1 MVLIQQKG
9 TISHHTQCSMAK
21 VIDKCLEAECPH
33 DNQRRIIGWLIDD
46 DDHPDVD
53 TIYRRAI
60 EVDKTISLA
69 TIYRTVGVLEQAG
82 IVDKLE
88 VGDGKAQYELSG
100 EHHEH
105 LVDVDSGEIHEF
117 QHEELEALEKIARD
131 MGFELVGH
139 RLELFGKKI
148 TS

>member
-1 MVLIQQKG
+1 MVRYKWPGINGLG
-9 TISHHTQCSMAK
+9 WLMAK
-21 VIDKCLEAECPH
+21 VIDRCLEAGVRMT
-33 DNQRRIIGWLIDD
+33 NQRRTIIALIDEA

-53 TIYRRAI
+53 TIYQRAI
-60 EVDKTISLA
+60 EIDRTISLA

-82 IVDKLE
+82 IIDKLE
-88 VGDGKAQYELSG
+88 VGDGKARYELAG

-117 QHEELEALEKIARD
+117 QHEELEALKEKIARD

-139 RLELFGKKI
+139 RLELFGRKI
-148 TS
+148 SS

>member
-1 MVLIQQKG
+1 M
-9 TISHHTQCSMAK
+9 S
-21 VIDKCLEAECPH
+21 LEERCVEIGLRMTG
-33 DNQRRIIGWLIDD
+33 QRRVIAQVLQEA

-53 TIYRRAI
+53 TIYRRAY

-88 VGDGKAQYELSG
+88 VGDGKARYELSG

-117 QHEELEALEKIARD
+117 QHEELEALKEKIARD

-139 RLELFGKKI
+139 RLELFGRKI
-148 TS
+148 SS

>member
-1 MVLIQQKG
+1 MLP
-9 TISHHTQCSMAK
+9 
-21 VIDKCLEAECPH
+21 VIDRCLEAGVRMT
-33 DNQRRIIGWLIDD
+33 NQRRIIIELIDD
-46 DDHPDVD
+46 SEDHPDVD

-60 EVDKTISLA
+60 EIDNTISLA

-82 IVDKLE
+82 IIDKLD
-88 VGDGKAQYELSG
+88 VGDGKARYELSG

-117 QHEELEALEKIARD
+117 QHEELEALKEKIALD

-139 RLELFGKKI
+139 RLELFGRKIKK
-148 TS
+148 S

>member
-1 MVLIQQKG
+1 MVR
-9 TISHHTQCSMAK
+9 
-21 VIDKCLEAECPH
+21 VIDRCLEAGVRMT
-33 DNQRRIIGWLIDD
+33 NQRRIIIELIDD
-46 DDHPDVD
+46 ANDHPDVD

-60 EVDKTISLA
+60 EIDKTISLA

-88 VGDGKAQYELSG
+88 VGDGKARYELSG

-117 QHEELEALEKIARD
+117 QHEELEALKEKIARD

-139 RLELFGKKI
+139 RLELFGRKI
-148 TS
+148 K

>member
-1 MVLIQQKG
+1 
-9 TISHHTQCSMAK
+9 MAK
-21 VIDKCLEAECPH
+21 VIDRCLEAGVRMT
-33 DNQRRIIGWLIDD
+33 NQRRTIIALIDEA

-53 TIYRRAI
+53 TIYQRAI
-60 EVDKTISLA
+60 EIDRTISLA

-82 IVDKLE
+82 IIDKLE
-88 VGDGKAQYELSG
+88 VGDGKARYELAG

-117 QHEELEALEKIARD
+117 QHEELEALKEKIARD

>member
-1 MVLIQQKG
+1 M
-9 TISHHTQCSMAK
+9 T
-21 VIDKCLEAECPH
+21 
-33 DNQRRIIGWLIDD
+33 NQRRVIIELIDD
-46 DDHPDVD
+46 ADDHPAVE

-60 EVDKTISLA
+60 GIDQTISLA

-82 IVDKLE
+82 IIDKLD
-88 VGDGKAQYELSG
+88 VGDGKARYELSG

-117 QHEELEALEKIARD
+117 QHEELEALKEKIARD

-139 RLELFGKKI
+139 RLELFGRKI
-148 TS
+148 SS

>member
-1 MVLIQQKG
+1 
-9 TISHHTQCSMAK
+9 MAP
-21 VIDKCLEAECPH
+21 VIDKCLEAGLRMT
-33 DNQRRIIGWLIDD
+33 NQRRIIIELIDD
-46 DDHPDVD
+46 ADDHPDVD

-60 EVDKTISLA
+60 ELDNTISLA

-82 IVDKLE
+82 IIDKLD
-88 VGDGKAQYELSG
+88 VGDGKARYELSG

-117 QHEELEALEKIARD
+117 QHAELEALKEKIARD

-139 RLELFGKKI
+139 RLELFGRKI
-148 TS
+148 KTS

>member
-1 MVLIQQKG
+1 
-9 TISHHTQCSMAK
+9 MAP
-21 VIDKCLEAECPH
+21 VIDKCLEAGVRMT
-33 DNQRRIIGWLIDD
+33 NQRRIIIELIDD
-46 DDHPDVD
+46 ADDHPDVD

-60 EVDKTISLA
+60 ELDNTISLA

-82 IVDKLE
+82 IIDKLD
-88 VGDGKAQYELSG
+88 VGDGKARYELSG

-117 QHEELEALEKIARD
+117 QHAELEALKEKIARD

-139 RLELFGKKI
+139 RLELFGRKI
-148 TS
+148 KIS

>member
-1 MVLIQQKG
+1 
-9 TISHHTQCSMAK
+9 MAK
-21 VIDKCLEAECPH
+21 VIDRCLEAGVRMTH
-33 DNQRRIIGWLIDD
+33 QRRIIIELIDEA

-53 TIYRRAI
+53 TIYRRAY

-88 VGDGKAQYELSG
+88 VGDGKARYELSG

-117 QHEELEALEKIARD
+117 QHEELEALKEKIARD

-139 RLELFGKKI
+139 RLELFGRKI
-148 TS
+148 SS

>member
-1 MVLIQQKG
+1 MP
-9 TISHHTQCSMAK
+9 MR
-21 VIDKCLEAECPH
+21 VIDKCLEAGVRMT
-33 DNQRRIIGWLIDD
+33 NQRRIIIELIDEA
-46 DDHPDVD
+46 DDHPDVE

-60 EVDKTISLA
+60 AVDKTISLA

-82 IVDKLE
+82 VIEKLE
-88 VGDGKAQYELSG
+88 VGDGKARYELAG

-117 QHEELEALEKIARD
+117 QHEELEALKEQIARD

-139 RLELFGKKI
+139 RLELFGRKI
-148 TS
+148 K

>member
-1 MVLIQQKG
+1 M
-9 TISHHTQCSMAK
+9 TP
-21 VIDKCLEAECPH
+21 VIDKCLEAGVRMT
-33 DNQRRIIGWLIDD
+33 NQRRIIIELIDD
-46 DDHPDVD
+46 SDDHPDVD

-60 EVDKTISLA
+60 EIDNTISLA

-82 IVDKLE
+82 IIDKLD
-88 VGDGKAQYELSG
+88 VGDGKARYELSG

-117 QHEELEALEKIARD
+117 QHEELEALKEKIAHD

-139 RLELFGKKI
+139 RLELFGRKIKK
-148 TS
+148 S

>member
-1 MVLIQQKG
+1 
-9 TISHHTQCSMAK
+9 MAP
-21 VIDKCLEAECPH
+21 VIDKCLEAGVRMT
-33 DNQRRIIGWLIDD
+33 NQRRIIIELIDD
-46 DDHPDVD
+46 ADDHPDVD

-60 EVDKTISLA
+60 ELDNTISLA

-82 IVDKLE
+82 IIDKLD
-88 VGDGKAQYELSG
+88 VGDGKARYELSG

-117 QHEELEALEKIARD
+117 QHAELEALKEKIARD

-139 RLELFGKKI
+139 RLELFGRKI
-148 TS
+148 KTS

>member
-1 MVLIQQKG
+1 MLP
-9 TISHHTQCSMAK
+9 
-21 VIDKCLEAECPH
+21 VIDRCLEAGVRMT
-33 DNQRRIIGWLIDD
+33 NQRRIIIELIDD
-46 DDHPDVD
+46 SDDHPDVD

-60 EVDKTISLA
+60 EIDNTISLA

-82 IVDKLE
+82 IIDKLD
-88 VGDGKAQYELSG
+88 VGDGKARYELSG

-117 QHEELEALEKIARD
+117 QHEELEALKEKIAQD

-139 RLELFGKKI
+139 RLELFGRKIKK
-148 TS
+148 S

>member
-1 MVLIQQKG
+1 MLP
-9 TISHHTQCSMAK
+9 
-21 VIDKCLEAECPH
+21 VIDRCLEAGVRMT
-33 DNQRRIIGWLIDD
+33 NQRRIIIELIDD
-46 DDHPDVD
+46 SDDHPDVD

-60 EVDKTISLA
+60 EIDNTISLA

-82 IVDKLE
+82 IIDKLD
-88 VGDGKAQYELSG
+88 VGDGKARYELSG

-117 QHEELEALEKIARD
+117 QHEELEALKEKIALD

-139 RLELFGKKI
+139 RLELFGRKIKK
-148 TS
+148 T

>member
-1 MVLIQQKG
+1 
-9 TISHHTQCSMAK
+9 MAP
-21 VIDKCLEAECPH
+21 VIDKCLEAGVRMT
-33 DNQRRIIGWLIDD
+33 NQRRIIIELIDD
-46 DDHPDVD
+46 ADDHPDVD

-60 EVDKTISLA
+60 ELDNTISLA

-82 IVDKLE
+82 IIDKLD
-88 VGDGKAQYELSG
+88 VGDGKARYELSG

-117 QHEELEALEKIARD
+117 QHAELEALKEKIALD

-139 RLELFGKKI
+139 RLELFGRKI
-148 TS
+148 KTS

>member
-1 MVLIQQKG
+1 
-9 TISHHTQCSMAK
+9 MAK
-21 VIDKCLEAECPH
+21 VIDKCLEAGVRMT
-33 DNQRRIIGWLIDD
+33 NQRRIIIELIDEA

-82 IVDKLE
+82 IIDKLE
-88 VGDGKAQYELSG
+88 VGDGKARYELSG

-117 QHEELEALEKIARD
+117 QHEELEALKEKIARD

-148 TS
+148 T

>member
-1 MVLIQQKG
+1 MTK
-9 TISHHTQCSMAK
+9 A
-21 VIDKCLEAECPH
+21 IDRCLEAGVRMT
-33 DNQRRIIGWLIDD
+33 NQRRIVIGLIDEAH
-46 DDHPDVD
+46 DHPDVD

-60 EVDKTISLA
+60 DVDKTISLA
-69 TIYRTVGVLEQAG
+69 TVYRTVGVLEQAG

-88 VGDGKAQYELSG
+88 VGDGKARYELSG

-117 QHEELEALEKIARD
+117 QHEELEALKEKIARD

-139 RLELFGKKI
+139 RLELFGRKI
-148 TS
+148 SS

>member
-1 MVLIQQKG
+1 MLP
-9 TISHHTQCSMAK
+9 
-21 VIDKCLEAECPH
+21 VIDRCLEAGVRMT
-33 DNQRRIIGWLIDD
+33 NQRRIIIELIDD
-46 DDHPDVD
+46 SDDHPDVD

-60 EVDKTISLA
+60 EIDNTISLA

-82 IVDKLE
+82 IIDKLD
-88 VGDGKAQYELSG
+88 VGDGKARYELSG

-117 QHEELEALEKIARD
+117 QHEELEALKEKIALD

-139 RLELFGKKI
+139 RLELFGRKIKK
-148 TS
+148 S

>member
-1 MVLIQQKG
+1 MLP
-9 TISHHTQCSMAK
+9 
-21 VIDKCLEAECPH
+21 VIDRCLEAGVRMT
-33 DNQRRIIGWLIDD
+33 NQRRIIIELIDD
-46 DDHPDVD
+46 SDDHPDVD

-60 EVDKTISLA
+60 EIDNTISLA

-82 IVDKLE
+82 IIDKLD
-88 VGDGKAQYELSG
+88 VGDGKARYELSG

-117 QHEELEALEKIARD
+117 QHEELEALKEKIAHD

-139 RLELFGKKI
+139 RLELFGRKIKK
-148 TS
+148 S

>member
-1 MVLIQQKG
+1 MVR
-9 TISHHTQCSMAK
+9 
-21 VIDKCLEAECPH
+21 VIDRCLEAGVRMT
-33 DNQRRIIGWLIDD
+33 NQRRIIIELIDD
-46 DDHPDVD
+46 ADDHPDVD

-60 EVDKTISLA
+60 EIDKTISLA

-88 VGDGKAQYELSG
+88 VGDGKARYELSG

-117 QHEELEALEKIARD
+117 QHEELEALKEKIARD

-139 RLELFGKKI
+139 RLELFGRKI
-148 TS
+148 QKN

>member
-1 MVLIQQKG
+1 MLP
-9 TISHHTQCSMAK
+9 
-21 VIDKCLEAECPH
+21 VIDRCLEAGVRMT
-33 DNQRRIIGWLIDD
+33 NQRRIIIELIDD
-46 DDHPDVD
+46 SDDHPDVD

-60 EVDKTISLA
+60 EIDNTISLA

-82 IVDKLE
+82 IIDKLD
-88 VGDGKAQYELSG
+88 VGDGKARYELSG

-117 QHEELEALEKIARD
+117 QHEELEALKEKIALE

-139 RLELFGKKI
+139 RLELFGRKIKK
-148 TS
+148 S

>member
-1 MVLIQQKG
+1 MVR
-9 TISHHTQCSMAK
+9 
-21 VIDKCLEAECPH
+21 VIDRCLEAGVRMT
-33 DNQRRIIGWLIDD
+33 NQRRIIIELIDD
-46 DDHPDVD
+46 ADDHPDVD

-60 EVDKTISLA
+60 EIDKTISLA

-88 VGDGKAQYELSG
+88 VGDGKARYELSG

-117 QHEELEALEKIARD
+117 QHEELEALKEKIARD

-139 RLELFGKKI
+139 RLELFGRKI
-148 TS
+148 TPSS